1 MPLVDALMRE
11 LLETGFMA
19 NRGRISDAA
28 VAAAQNTVHPILSS
42 HAMMLGSCSWSRG
55 LPSQGRVH
63 DTIAEIS

>member
-19 NRGRISDAA
+19 NRGRILDAA
-28 VAAAQNTVHPILSS
+28 VAAA
-42 HAMMLGSCSWSRG
+42 GSCSWSCG

-63 DTIAEIS
+63 DTIAEISLQFLQCLTKQN